1 MFLFIIWCIFVTFIT
16 IGYINKELSQKH
28 KRNEL
33 ICARDSIMETDEKDL
48 KITIHNE
55 ILHKDK

>member
-16 IGYINKELSQKH
+16 IGYINKESSQKH
-28 KRNEL
+28 ERDEL
-33 ICARDSIMETDEKDL
+33 IYARDSIMETDEKDL

-55 ILHKDK
+55 NLHKDK